1 MTSDHM
7 AVRNLLLEIQ
17 RNGGP
22 AQVESATK
30 LLDQLAVQSD
40 ISEQARMLYEAYV
53 NDPYLTRNG

>member
-40 ISEQARMLYEAYV
+40 ISEQARCC
-53 NDPYLTRNG
+53 TRLMSMIRI